1 MIDNTIKNKF
11 KNKKVIITGGTG
23 LIGRQLT
30 KILRNLKAKITVVSL
45 DKYSTEKDVKYVT
58 GDLSDF
64 SFCKTVTKN
73 QDFAFHLA
81 GIKASVKTTIE
92 KPASF
97 YVPLVMMNT
106 NFLEACRI
114 NKIKKLVYTSSIG
127 AYSKASI
134 FKEKKSNY
142 EKKPM
147 DFYPGWAKR
156 MAELQ
161 IIAYKKQFK
170 INNFYIVRPANVY
183 GPGDNFDKKNA
194 MVIPSLISKILS
206 KKRPVEV
213 WGDGSPIRDFAYSGD
228 IAEGILR
235 TMVYGT
241 GKYDFLN
248 LGSGEGVS
256 IKKLIETMNKITSF
270 SYFFKSK
277 SNQGFSKRVMDISV
291 AKKIIKYKPST
302 SLELGLRTTWNW
314 FLKNQK
320 QYKLRKNYFN

>member
-1 MIDNTIKNKF
+1 MINKKIKKIF

-30 KILRNLKAKITVVSL
+30 RILQSMEAKITVVSL
-45 DKYSTEKDVKYVT
+45 DKYSTEKRVKYIV

-64 SFCKTVTKN
+64 SFCKSVTKN

-114 NKIKKLVYTSSIG
+114 NKINRLVYTSSIG

-134 FKEKKSNY
+134 FKEKQSTYRK
-142 EKKPM
+142 EPM

-161 IIAYKKQFK
+161 IIAYKKQFNLK
-170 INNFYIVRPANVY
+170 NFYIVRPANVY

-194 MVIPSLISKILS
+194 MVIPSLISKIDEKSS
-206 KKRPVEV
+206 KVEI
-213 WGDGSPIRDFAYSGD
+213 WGDGKSVRDFLFSRDA
-228 IAEGILR
+228 ARGILL
-235 TMVYGT
+235 TLIKGT
-241 GKYDFLN
+241 GKELFLN
-248 LGSGEGVS
+248 LGSGKGFS
-256 IKKLIETMNKITSF
+256 IKELVISLSSF
-270 SYFFKSK
+270 INFNYYFNKSK
-277 SNQGFSKRVMDISV
+277 SSG
-291 AKKIIKYKPST
+291 Y
-302 SLELGLRTTWNW
+302 
-314 FLKNQK
+314 
-320 QYKLRKNYFN
+320 

>member
-1 MIDNTIKNKF
+1 MINKKIKKIF

-30 KILRNLKAKITVVSL
+30 RILQSMEAKITVVSL
-45 DKYSTEKDVKYVT
+45 DKYSTEKRVKYIV

-64 SFCKTVTKN
+64 SFCKSVTKN

-114 NKIKKLVYTSSIG
+114 NKIKRLVYTSSIG

-134 FKEKKSNY
+134 FKEKQSTYRK
-142 EKKPM
+142 EPM

-161 IIAYKKQFK
+161 IIAYKKQFNLK
-170 INNFYIVRPANVY
+170 NFYIVRPANVY

-194 MVIPSLISKILS
+194 MVIPSLMSKILS

-213 WGDGSPIRDFAYSGD
+213 WGDGSPVRDFAYSGD
-228 IAEGILR
+228 IAEGILK
-235 TMVYGT
+235 TLVYGT

-248 LGSGEGVS
+248 LGSGKGVS
-256 IKKLIETMNKITSF
+256 IKKLVETMNKVVPF
-270 SYFFKSK
+270 RYFFKSK
-277 SNQGFSKRVMDISV
+277 THQGFSKRVMDIAA
-291 AKKIIKYKPST
+291 AKKMIKYEPNT
-302 SLELGLRTTWNW
+302 SLESGLKITWEW
-314 FLKNQK
+314 FIKNNS
-320 QYKLRKNYFN
+320 QYKLKKNYFN